1 MGTHI
6 RHYEMTP
13 ADNVL
18 YFPNNIDVRLC
29 PKNGMS
35 SIKELYR
42 IYRGHNEYV
51 GRKYRMDSVKNHSC
65 QFEMPFRKNSYRI
78 AVKRDPVDRFKSA
91 CEYILANQAKYIKS
105 GRLNELPSLDE
116 ELDTVL
122 DKIEGGLF
130 KNNHFYTQS
139 WYMNS
144 THDYNLIVHIDELS
158 QLMVFLNESSG
169 LGLSPDQLDIWDNK
183 TSLKMY
189 GDVLTE
195 QQIRRIKK
203 LYWRD
208 YESGWCKNE
217 Y

>member
-13 ADNVL
+13 ADNIL

-42 IYRGHNEYV
+42 IYRGHDEYV
-51 GRKYRMDSVKNHSC
+51 GRKYRMDYVKNHSC

-105 GRLNELPSLDE
+105 GRLNELPSLDK

-122 DKIEGGLF
+122 DKIEGGLL

>member
-13 ADNVL
+13 ADNIL

-42 IYRGHNEYV
+42 IYRGHDEYV
-51 GRKYRMDSVKNHSC
+51 GRKYRMDYVKNHSC

-105 GRLNELPSLDE
+105 GRLNELPSLDK

-122 DKIEGGLF
+122 DKIEGGLL

-195 QQIRRIKK
+195 QQVRRIKK

>member
-13 ADNVL
+13 ADNIL

-42 IYRGHNEYV
+42 IYRGHDEYV
-51 GRKYRMDSVKNHSC
+51 GRKYRMDYVKNHSC

-105 GRLNELPSLDE
+105 GRLHELPSLDK
-116 ELDTVL
+116 ELDAVL
-122 DKIEGGLF
+122 DKIEGGLL

-208 YESGWCKNE
+208 YESGWCKK
-217 Y
+217 